1 MFGQHIQNIASFFG
15 TFDVSLPF
23 ARPLSDKLER
33 RISVLIGAASYV
45 IFFIGIAFSPN
56 IQAAYV
62 AAVLGGIA
70 IGILGV
76 LAIFAPMPAGNAA
89 AKSESFISSLK
100 NANFSVESIALILIA
115 SSLCNYTI
123 LSAAAK
129 MSSMQVIMMNIV
141 ITVIGVLLAV
151 FVNVRYGSLL
161 AKTEQ

>member
-1 MFGQHIQNIASFFG
+1 M
-15 TFDVSLPF
+15 
-23 ARPLSDKLER
+23 
-33 RISVLIGAASYV
+33 LIGAASYV

-56 IQAAYV
+56 IQVAYV